1 MDSIKTQWV
10 KLIAEGLSR
19 AASEK
24 DVFLE
29 NIESRII
36 TERPPRAELGD
47 LAFPMFPFARD
58 FKMAPPAIAAA
69 VAGYLVNLSAGQVQT
84 AGPYLNV
91 FLNRSGVTEDLIRQ
105 IENQGEGFGSSD
117 LLSGQKV
124 MVEFSC
130 PNTNKPLHL
139 GHLRNDAIGES
150 ISRILRAAG
159 AEVQKVNLINN
170 RGVHICKSMLAYQK
184 FGDGVTPESSGI
196 KGDHLVGNFYVK
208 FNQWSKEEKGAEELA
223 QEMLRQW
230 EKGDPEV
237 TSLWETMNRW
247 TIDGIRETYEKTG
260 ISFDRYYYESDT
272 YLSGRDEVL
281 KGLDSGVFYKD
292 EDGSIR
298 LDLADIGMDTKVML
312 RSDGTSVYMTQD
324 LGTAIAR
331 HGDFPFDRL
340 IYVVGAEQEY
350 HFKVLFHAL
359 KKLGYSWADML
370 YHLSYGMVNLPEGKM
385 KSREGTVVDADDLLA
400 SLSDMAK
407 EEIVAKDRAEAVG
420 DVESTASR
428 IALAALHY
436 FLLQVS
442 PYKDMIFNPKESLSF
457 NGNTGPYLQY
467 MSARICSMLEKIEE
481 RQGEFAGSV
490 PDYVLLDSEAEWD
503 LAKSLSAFPAQVR
516 QAAAELNPSIV
527 ATHLYD
533 VAKAFS
539 RFYHDCPILGCENK
553 NLALARI
560 QLTKSVLQVLK
571 NGFEL
576 VNIPFLSKM

>member
-1 MDSIKTQWV
+1 MDSVKSQWIKI
-10 KLIAEGLSR
+10 IAAGLLE
-19 AASEK
+19 AAGEK
-24 DVFLE
+24 GLTLE
-29 NIESRII
+29 NIEDKIVV
-36 TERPPRAELGD
+36 ERPPRSEMGD
-47 LAFPMFPFARD
+47 LAFPMFPFAKD
-58 FKMAPPAIAAA
+58 FRMAPPAIAALA
-69 VAGYLVNLSAGQVQT
+69 AQALGTPSEGEVKT

-91 FLNRSGVTEDLIRQ
+91 FLNRTSVTRELLNEVEKAGDAY
-105 IENQGEGFGSSD
+105 GASD
-117 LLSGQKV
+117 MLKGQKV

-150 ISRILRAAG
+150 ISRILKAAG
-159 AEVQKVNLINN
+159 ADVKKVNLINN

-184 FGDGVTPESSGI
+184 FGEGKTPESTGI
-196 KGDHLVGNFYVK
+196 KGDHLVGDFYVK
-208 FNQWSKEEKGAEELA
+208 FNQWSKEDSTAEEQA

-230 EKGDPEV
+230 EKGDPQINE
-237 TSLWETMNRW
+237 LWETMNRW

-260 ISFDRYYYESDT
+260 ISFDTYYYESDT

-281 KGLDSGVFYKD
+281 KGLEQGVFYKD

-298 LDLADIGMDTKVML
+298 LDLSDIGMDTKVML

-331 HGDFPFDRL
+331 HKDFPFDRL

-400 SLSDMAK
+400 DLTKMAK
-407 EEIVAKDRAEAVG
+407 DEIIAKEREEAVG
-420 DVESTASR
+420 DADETAGK

-442 PYKDMIFNPKESLSF
+442 PYKDMIFNPRESLSF

-467 MSARICSMLEKIEE
+467 MSARINSMLEKYQE
-481 RQGEFAGSV
+481 RKEEFAGAEL
-490 PDYVLLDSEAEWD
+490 DYSLLNSEAEWE
-503 LAKSLSAFPAQVR
+503 LIKLISAYPSQVR
-516 QAAAELNPSIV
+516 QAASELNPSIV
-527 ATHLYD
+527 AAHLYD
-533 VAKAFS
+533 TAKAFS
-539 RFYHDCPILGCENK
+539 RFYHDCPILGSGDK
-553 NLALARI
+553 NLTRSRVALSEA
-560 QLTKSVLQVLK
+560 VLQILK

>member
-1 MDSIKTQWV
+1 MEKVKKQWIE
-10 KLIAEGLSR
+10 KIAGGLSK
-19 AASEK
+19 AAESK
-24 DVFLE
+24 GISLE
-29 NIESRII
+29 NIEDRII
-36 TERPPRAELGD
+36 VERPPKAELGD
-47 LAFPMFPFARD
+47 LAFPMFPFAKD
-58 FKMAPPAIAAA
+58 FKTAPPVIAGL
-69 VAGYLVNLSAGQVQT
+69 VAESLAGISGGGVKT
-84 AGPYLNV
+84 AGPYLNI
-91 FLNRSGVTEDLIRQ
+91 FLDKAEITA
-105 IENQGEGFGSSD
+105 D
-117 LLSGQKV
+117 LLKEVDDKAARYGESSLLEGQKV

-150 ISRILRAAG
+150 ISRILDAAG
-159 AEVQKVNLINN
+159 AEVKKVNLINN

-184 FGDGVTPESSGI
+184 FGEGKTPENSGV
-196 KGDHLVGNFYVK
+196 KGDHLVGEFYVR
-208 FNQWSKEEKGAEELA
+208 FNQWSKEDSTAEEQA

-230 EKGDPEV
+230 EKGDPKINK
-237 TSLWETMNRW
+237 LWETMNNW
-247 TIDGIRETYEKTG
+247 TIEGIKETYEKTG
-260 ISFDRYYYESDT
+260 ISFDSYYYESDT

-281 KGLDSGVFYKD
+281 KGLEKGVLYKD
-292 EDGSIR
+292 KDGSIR
-298 LDLADIGMDTKVML
+298 LDLSDIGMDTKVML

-400 SLSDMAK
+400 DLTRMAQ
-407 EEIVAKDRAEAVG
+407 EEIISKDRAEAVG
-420 DVESTASR
+420 DVEETAGK

-442 PYKDMIFNPKESLSF
+442 PYKDMIFNPRESLSF

-467 MSARICSMLEKIEE
+467 MSARISSMLEKYEKRAEE
-481 RQGEFAGSV
+481 FTGGVTDAS
-490 PDYVLLDSEAEWD
+490 LLNSEAEWEMIK
-503 LAKSLSAFPAQVR
+503 LISSYPSQVN
-516 QAAAELNPSIV
+516 QAASELNPSIV
-527 ATHLYD
+527 ASHLYD
-533 VAKAFS
+533 IAKAFS
-539 RFYHDCPILGCENK
+539 RFYHDCPILGSGDK
-553 NLALARI
+553 NLTSSRVA
-560 QLTKSVLQVLK
+560 LTKAVLQVLK